1 MTQAEET
8 LQTFRG
14 RQRAPGWVVG
24 LLIVLGTVVGMGA
37 TLNTW
42 LTRQALDTEQWVATT
57 DEMLADDDI
66 RGALSSYL
74 VRSLFDSVDVAG
86 ELEELLP
93 GETSRLA
100 GALAATLEA
109 NAVDLADELLASA
122 RLGELWTNVN
132 RTAHTA
138 FVAVANGDDVGP
150 LTTADGSFELDL
162 RALLVE
168 LADRLGLPGT
178 TVERIPVD
186 AGRLTVFD
194 SEQVDA
200 LQQAVRAVELLS
212 IYLFVLVVAL
222 YASAVVAARNRRT
235 AVRNVGLAIVV
246 GSTLLL
252 VARQVAIDAGVDQLA
267 RAESSRAAVESLV
280 SIASSLLDDFAWAWL
295 AIGVVMVLFSIVVGP
310 SRAAVAVRR
319 WIAPVMTQPVG
330 AWALALG
337 VLVLYLLLVPGPSFE
352 RWLPALV
359 LVALYVGAFE
369 LLRRQVV
376 AEHATA
382 PEGA

>member
-1 MTQAEET
+1 
-8 LQTFRG
+8 
-14 RQRAPGWVVG
+14 
-24 LLIVLGTVVGMGA
+24 
-37 TLNTW
+37 
-42 LTRQALDTEQWVATT
+42 
-57 DEMLADDDI
+57 
-66 RGALSSYL
+66 
-74 VRSLFDSVDVAG
+74 
-86 ELEELLP
+86 
-93 GETSRLA
+93 
-100 GALAATLEA
+100 
-109 NAVDLADELLASA
+109 
-122 RLGELWTNVN
+122 VN

-235 AVRNVGLAIVV
+235 ALRNVGLAIVV

-337 VLVLYLLLVPGPSFE
+337 VLALYLVLAPGPSFE

-359 LVALYVGAFE
+359 LVALYVAAFE
-369 LLRRQVV
+369 FLRRQVV
-376 AEHATA
+376 AEHPVT
-382 PEGA
+382 PEGV